1 MVPLATIVERVTE
14 QAQAE
19 SSGEPDLAAS
29 LPGNQKKPSKKRLI
43 ITTVIG
49 TIIMIGIFTVIF
61 PKLGD
66 YGQAL
71 EQLKDLPVGW
81 VIALVLA
88 GALNIFAYPFT
99 VLVSV
104 PGLKYW
110 PGFIERQVGFL
121 ISCAIG
127 L

>member
-99 VLVSV
+99 VSMRF
-104 PGLKYW
+104 GM
-110 PGFIERQVGFL
+110 R
-121 ISCAIG
+121 S
-127 L
+127 